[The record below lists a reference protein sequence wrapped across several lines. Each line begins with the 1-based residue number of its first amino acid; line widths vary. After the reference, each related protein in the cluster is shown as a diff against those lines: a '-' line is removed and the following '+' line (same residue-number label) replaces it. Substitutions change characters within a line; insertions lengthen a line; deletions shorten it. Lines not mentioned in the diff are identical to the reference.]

1 LFSCLEES
9 LSMGKK
15 LYVGN
20 LPYSVRDG
28 DLEQAFGQFGSV
40 TSAKVMMERDTGRSK
55 GFGFVEMGSDD
66 EAQSA
71 INGMNG
77 QPLGG
82 RSVVVNEARPMEERP
97 PRSGGGGFG
106 GGGGGRREGGG
117 GYGGGGGGGG
127 GGGYGGGGG
136 GGRREAGGE
145 SGFRSPYGS
154 GPRGGGSG
162 NGGGGGGGRREGGG
176 GGYGGGY

>member
-1 LFSCLEES
+1 
-9 LSMGKK
+9 MGKK

-28 DLEQAFGQFGSV
+28 DLEQAFGQFGTV

-106 GGGGGRREGGG
+106 GGGRREGGG
-117 GYGGGGGGGG
+117 GYGGGGGGGYGGGG
-127 GGGYGGGGG
+127 GGGYGGGG
-136 GGRREAGGE
+136 RREGGGGE

-154 GPRGGGSG
+154 GPRGGSGG
-162 NGGGGGGGRREGGG
+162 NGGGGRRDGG
-176 GGYGGGY
+176 GGY